1 MSAPETKL
9 DTRFSDADA
18 VATSWNDTRQALKAA
33 ELFWITTVRR
43 DGRPHTTP
51 LVAVWLDDAIY
62 FCTGPSEQKAVNLT
76 HNPYVVLTTGCND
89 WEHGTDIVVEGTAV
103 RVTGDPKLR
112 RLASAWGRKWDGRWR
127 YEVGDGGFEHEHGRA
142 LVFEVQPTK
151 VFAFGKGTF
160 SQTRHRFAPGQPG
173 EHVSMN
179 RLLPRP

>member
-1 MSAPETKL
+1 LT
-9 DTRFSDADA
+9 
-18 VATSWNDTRQALKAA
+18 N
-33 ELFWITTVRR
+33 
-43 DGRPHTTP
+43 P
-51 LVAVWLDDAIY
+51 LA
-62 FCTGPSEQKAVNLT
+62 
-76 HNPYVVLTTGCND
+76 GC
-89 WEHGTDIVVEGTAV
+89 
-103 RVTGDPKLR
+103 
-112 RLASAWGRKWDGRWR
+112 AWGRKWDGRWR

>member
-18 VATSWNDTRQALKAA
+18 VATSWDETQQALERA
-33 ELFWITTVRR
+33 ELYWITTVRR

-76 HNPYVVLTTGCND
+76 HSPHVVLTTGCND

-103 RVTGDPKLR
+103 RVTDDPKLR

-127 YEVGDGGFEHEHGRA
+127 YEVADGAFEHEHGRA
-142 LVFEVQPTK
+142 LVFEVEPTK
-151 VFAFGKGTF
+151 VLAFGKGTF
-160 SQTRHRFAPGQPG
+160 SQTRHRFARGQPG

-179 RLLPRP
+179 RLPPRP